1 MSELIKAAVSIKDPF
16 TLLAFLAV
24 ILLIAFRTK
33 TVPESVFKLVG
44 EKISRERFYQ
54 LVHRAFLY
62 VFAVFLVLCGVAVL
76 GQVLGYMTTAK
87 AASLEE
93 LRQELAL
100 RHGDDNAA
108 RQALEEFQ
116 KGLAQA
122 QDQKLSDAIASL
134 EASLKAVPTAA
145 ARETLALLYQKAG
158 DTKRAIQLAQEA
170 VTAAREAGDAV
181 KTAKAERLLS
191 AVSASPPA
199 SPPKSCPS
207 NAGMIGPKLDLP
219 PGGDTFEAAT
229 LLVSCVYK
237 GVTDTKEWWYYKL
250 AVRSGQT
257 LKVVMRTRDSW
268 APITEIR
275 LHGPDGAKLG
285 GHWATGGSSLTEPL
299 EFKADESAVVGIA
312 ASDEFLPLL
321 LPLMI
326 QVRRW
331 LQFHFRP
338 FFSNRKLRARDSRGT
353 RTHSVEM

>member
-1 MSELIKAAVSIKDPF
+1 MSDLIKAAVSIKDPF
-16 TLLAFLAV
+16 TLLAFFAV

-33 TVPESVFKLVG
+33 SVPESVFKLVS

-93 LRQELAL
+93 LKAELAL

-108 RQALEEFQ
+108 RQAMEEFQ

-145 ARETLALLYQKAG
+145 ARQTLALLYQKAG
-158 DTKRAIQLAQEA
+158 DTKRAIQLAEQA
-170 VTAAREAGDAV
+170 VTAARETGDAV

-191 AVSASPPA
+191 AVSASSPA
-199 SPPKSCPS
+199 STPKSCPS
-207 NAGMIGPKLDLP
+207 NAGLIGPKLDLP
-219 PGGDTFEAAT
+219 PGGDTFETAT
-229 LLVSCVYK
+229 LLLPCVYK
-237 GVTDTKEWWYYKL
+237 GLTDTENGQWRYYKI

-257 LKVVMRTRDSW
+257 LKVVMRTGDVNPSS
-268 APITEIR
+268 AAIR
-275 LHGPDGAKLG
+275 LHGPDGASLG
-285 GHWATGGSSLTEPL
+285 TVYGYLGSSLTKPL
-299 EFKADESAVVGIA
+299 EFKAAEPAVAYVGVTGGVRGA
-312 ASDEFLPLL
+312 AFDFS
-321 LPLMI
+321 
-326 QVRRW
+326 VR
-331 LQFHFRP
+331 
-338 FFSNRKLRARDSRGT
+338 
-353 RTHSVEM
+353 

>member
-44 EKISRERFYQ
+44 EKISRERFYR

-100 RHGDDNAA
+100 RHGDDSAA

-158 DTKRAIQLAQEA
+158 DTKRATQLAEQA

-181 KTAKAERLLS
+181 QTAKAERLLS

-199 SPPKSCPS
+199 LLPKSCPS
-207 NAGMIGPKLDLP
+207 NAGLIGPKLDLP
-219 PGGDTFEAAT
+219 PGGNTFEAST
-229 LLVSCVYK
+229 LLVPCVYK
-237 GVTDTKEWWYYKL
+237 GVMDTENEQWRYYKL

-257 LKVVMRTRDSW
+257 LEVVMRTRDGD
-268 APITEIR
+268 APTTRIR
-275 LHGPDGAKLG
+275 LHGPDGANLG
-285 GHWATGGSSLTEPL
+285 GYYASGGSVLTKPIK
-299 EFKADESAVVGIA
+299 FKADEPAVVYVGVNGGARGA
-312 ASDEFLPLL
+312 AFDFS
-321 LPLMI
+321 
-326 QVRRW
+326 VR
-331 LQFHFRP
+331 Q
-338 FFSNRKLRARDSRGT
+338 
-353 RTHSVEM
+353 